1 MQLAKIFFSFT
12 NDPFPLYLGTLAPSW
27 PDGTHLALTP
37 TCMQMQSK
45 HVPGVRGEHAD
56 CALKELKAL
65 MMYSR
70 NWACSRQYHTT
81 PARCSPRHGEFAT
94 HAIVTRCRP
103 SCIGFFVVDQARLGG
118 AVRPCRDEFGVWSVI
133 RAPIPWPRGK
143 QLAESSSMQMPC
155 WPVRAFVSSRRG
167 RRRPGYETER
177 RAGWAGHRKK

>member
-1 MQLAKIFFSFT
+1 MCV
-12 NDPFPLYLGTLAPSW
+12 DPRRAGTAVYSTKNISCMLRSPMR
-27 PDGTHLALTP
+27 ALHHAMMSSHATIH
-37 TCMQMQSK
+37 TTII
-45 HVPGVRGEHAD
+45 HAD

>member
-1 MQLAKIFFSFT
+1 MQKYFFLYERSLPAVLGHFGTFMAGRHTSRSYADVHANAKQARTWS
-12 NDPFPLYLGTLAPSW
+12 
-27 PDGTHLALTP
+27 
-37 TCMQMQSK
+37 
-45 HVPGVRGEHAD
+45 GEHAD

>member
-1 MQLAKIFFSFT
+1 MKRSIES
-12 NDPFPLYLGTLAPSW
+12 
-27 PDGTHLALTP
+27 THRICTHRRERP
-37 TCMQMQSK
+37 VGCSRVIGPEFIVVCTVCSIIS
-45 HVPGVRGEHAD
+45 RGSRIL
-56 CALKELKAL
+56 LKD
-65 MMYSR
+65 